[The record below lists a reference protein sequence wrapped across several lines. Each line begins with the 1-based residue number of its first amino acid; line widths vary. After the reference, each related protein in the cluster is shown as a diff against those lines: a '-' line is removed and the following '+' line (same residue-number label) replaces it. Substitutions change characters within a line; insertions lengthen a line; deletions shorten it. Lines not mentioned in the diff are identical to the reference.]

1 MRILALFCGAFSA
14 GIFLAQYLIPQRL
27 LLSCAVAGFLL
38 ACTRFLLPGD
48 TGKRVL
54 LIGVGLSLAFGYDW
68 LYLRQTV
75 DSLSGLYG
83 TQQAVSVTLC
93 DYAEPT
99 AWGARVSVKMD
110 GVPGQAVYY
119 GKSNLL
125 ELRPG
130 TTLRDTVRFEDA
142 RHIREND
149 ITAFTSRGVFA
160 LAYGRGVG
168 VAADGADTRS
178 MRWWPVR
185 TGQAMREQIRTLF
198 PGDVAPFL
206 CGLLTGDRTGL
217 AVSPAVDI
225 SETGLSHV
233 LAVSGMHCGFLIA
246 LLGFLLRNRSRVAAA
261 AVEILTL
268 VFYALLTGAK
278 PSVIR
283 ACIMLSLLLIAPLV
297 RRERDS
303 PTALCA
309 ALFLI
314 LLQNPFAAASVS
326 LQLSFACVAGLLSLT
341 PKLYNALRGG
351 ASQRVRNFVAAS
363 LAASAGV
370 IAFTAPLCAV
380 YFGAL
385 ALIMPLSNLLC
396 LWAVGAAF
404 VSGMS
409 VTALAFVCTPLAAA
423 LAWIPALL
431 VRYILF
437 CAHILAKVP
446 LHAVYFANP
455 FLKYWLVHVYL
466 LFALARILKRSGVR
480 LYLLSALL
488 SCATL
493 VVTLRLGQSLYHS
506 NMDALALD
514 VGQGQSIVLAS
525 RGRFALVDCGSSNRW
540 KDPGTVAGQ
549 MLLSMGCHRLDAL
562 ILTHFDSDHVNGVET
577 LLARLGVKALYVP
590 GAPPDDIAALAE
602 RYRIPVH
609 IVRERA
615 AAGFGVGQLVLFPP
629 VGAAGSNDLG
639 LSILASAGDTDLL
652 ITGDM
657 GQDAE
662 RLLLRRYTIP
672 DLEAYIVGHHGSK
685 YSTSDELLSAL
696 TPETACVSVGSNSYG
711 HPAPETL
718 QRLSEHRCAVYRT
731 DLDGTIHLHMNPS
744 SRQSRPSP

>member
-14 GIFLAQYLIPQRL
+14 GIFLAQYLIPQGL
-27 LLSCAVAGFLL
+27 LLPCALSGFLL

-48 TGKRVL
+48 IGKRVL
-54 LIGVGLSLAFGYDW
+54 LIGTGLSLAFGYDW

-75 DSLSGLYG
+75 DSLSALYG
-83 TQQAVSVTLC
+83 TQQAVSMTLC

-99 AWGARVSVKMD
+99 AWGARASVKID
-110 GVPGQAVYY
+110 GLPGQVAYY

-130 TTLRDTVRFEDA
+130 TTLRDTVRLEDA

-160 LAYGRGVG
+160 LAYGRGTG
-168 VAADGADTRS
+168 TAEDGPDIHSA
-178 MRWWPVR
+178 RWWPVR

-206 CGLLTGDRTGL
+206 SALLTGDRTGL

-225 SETGLSHV
+225 SEAGLSHV
-233 LAVSGMHCGFLIA
+233 LAVSGMHCGFLAA
-246 LLGFLLRNRSRVAAA
+246 LLAFLLRNRSRVTAA
-261 AVEILTL
+261 AVEILAL

-278 PSVIR
+278 PSVVR

-303 PTALCA
+303 PTALCL

-341 PKLYNALRGG
+341 PHVYRVLRGDTR
-351 ASQRVRNFVAAS
+351 QRVRNFVAAS
-363 LAASAGV
+363 CAASVGV

-404 VSGMS
+404 VSGLS
-409 VTALAFVCTPLAAA
+409 VTALSFVCTPLAAA
-423 LAWIPALL
+423 LAWLPTLP
-431 VRYILF
+431 VRYVLL
-437 CAHILAKVP
+437 CAHLLAKIP
-446 LHAVYFANP
+446 LHAVYFSNP
-455 FLKYWLVHVYL
+455 FLKYWLVYVYL
-466 LFALARILKRSGVR
+466 LFALARLLRCPGVR
-480 LYLLSALL
+480 LYALSALL
-488 SCATL
+488 SCAAL
-493 VVTLRLGQSLYHS
+493 AATLRTGQALYRA
-506 NMDALALD
+506 NVDALALD

-549 MLLSMGCHRLDAL
+549 MLLGMGCHRLDAL

-577 LLARLGVKALYVP
+577 LLARLPVKALYVP
-590 GAPPDDIAALAE
+590 DAPPADIAALAE

-609 IVRERA
+609 IVRERT
-615 AAGFGVGQLVLFPP
+615 AAGFGLGQLVLFPP
-629 VGAAGSNDLG
+629 VGVAGSNDLG

-662 RLLLRRYTIP
+662 RLLLRRYALP
-672 DLEAYIVGHHGSK
+672 DLEAYVVGHHGSK
-685 YSTSDELLSAL
+685 YSTSEDLLSAL
-696 TPETACVSVGSNSYG
+696 TPETACISVGSNSYG

-731 DLDGTIHLHMNPS
+731 DLDGTIHLCMNPGAK
-744 SRQSRPSP
+744 P